1 MEEDRFQRER
11 DLAKAFKVEDLRE
24 KEQMALLESLSIL
37 L

>member
-11 DLAKAFKVEDLRE
+11 DLAKALKVEDLRE